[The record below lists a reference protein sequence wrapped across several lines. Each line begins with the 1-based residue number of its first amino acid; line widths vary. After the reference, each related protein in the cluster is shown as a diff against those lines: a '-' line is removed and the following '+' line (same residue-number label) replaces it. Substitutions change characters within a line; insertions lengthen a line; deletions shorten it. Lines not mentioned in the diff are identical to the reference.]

1 MIKTSTTNNNIIAK
15 YYIDNNFNIRWD
27 KLEENINSLL
37 DIKTNNTF
45 IKNNVTLENVN
56 VPMIRKINIED
67 FRKRHHSFYIGF
79 DITQDKYSF
88 VFCIS
93 PKDINKTKLDTVP
106 ELIKIISDNI

>member
-1 MIKTSTTNNNIIAK
+1 MLL
-15 YYIDNNFNIRWD
+15 
-27 KLEENINSLL
+27 KLQPADQESYTGSDEAI
-37 DIKTNNTF
+37 
-45 IKNNVTLENVN
+45 V
-56 VPMIRKINIED
+56 
-67 FRKRHHSFYIGF
+67 YIGF